1 MQTRKAVEV
10 AKTPK
15 YEGRIMRFSRTTECY
30 TCRTHTGSGV
40 PMCTSIESVTYV
52 DVSRCGKGVSH
63 PTLTA
68 ARQAEAASVRKAAL
82 AHKVKVPKADVVVA
96 EEEEKEE
103 EKLMQKAIGHH
114 LCTSAAQRKAPR
126 RRRAK
131 TARSSVLAATILEVL
146 HH

>member
-1 MQTRKAVEV
+1 M

-15 YEGRIMRFSRTTECY
+15 TEMLPKYKRRCWSHGWRPVCTWHAY
-30 TCRTHTGSGV
+30 QRSVV
-40 PMCTSIESVTYV
+40 PMSVTVKSVTYV
-52 DVSRCGKGVSH
+52 DVSRCGKGASH

-103 EKLMQKAIGHH
+103 KLMQKAIRHH

-146 HH
+146 YH